1 MLSIFLKLIISI
13 KRKIKY
19 RKKKF
24 KTSKVKSELSMLKS
38 GLKMIIAA
46 IIFNIVAKTKK
57 YRWLKRLWLKL
68 INSPK

>member
-1 MLSIFLKLIISI
+1 LLSIFLKLIISI

-24 KTSKVKSELSMLKS
+24 KTSKVKSELLMLKS

-46 IIFNIVAKTKK
+46 IIFNVVAKTNK
-57 YRWLKRLWLKL
+57 YR
-68 INSPK
+68 

>member
-1 MLSIFLKLIISI
+1 MFLKLIISI

-24 KTSKVKSELSMLKS
+24 KTSKVKSELLMLKS